1 MFFSPAVFFSTPFV
15 VERKSSWLLFRSSS
29 SSFVE
34 ELTLLL
40 AASADRDLVIIFEV
54 FHVVG
59 LAISLVEL
67 FLSVFRNYHIYK
79 RNFEAPVTKRGEF
92 TDEDETKC
100 VINEARDKWKGIR
113 CTQVI
118 IVLSLS
124 RKFSQLKSL
133 RRIRK
138 FRSPWITGELV

>member
-1 MFFSPAVFFSTPFV
+1 MFFSPAVFLSTPFV
-15 VERKSSWLLFRSSS
+15 VERKSTWLLFRSSS

-79 RNFEAPVTKRGEF
+79 RNSEAPVTKRGEF

-100 VINEARDKWKGIR
+100 VINEACDKWKGIR
-113 CTQVI
+113 CTSGHYRAQ
-118 IVLSLS
+118 SLQEV
-124 RKFSQLKSL
+124 FSAEKLEANKQFSESVDN
-133 RRIRK
+133 R
-138 FRSPWITGELV
+138 

>member
-1 MFFSPAVFFSTPFV
+1 MFFSPAVFLSTPFV
-15 VERKSSWLLFRSSS
+15 VERKSTWLLFRSSS

-67 FLSVFRNYHIYK
+67 FLSVFRNYHMYK
-79 RNFEAPVTKRGEF
+79 RNFEALVTKRGEF

-113 CTQVI
+113 CT

-124 RKFSQLKSL
+124 RKFSLLKSL
-133 RRIRK
+133 RRIRN

>member
-1 MFFSPAVFFSTPFV
+1 MFFSPAVFLSTPFV
-15 VERKSSWLLFRSSS
+15 VERKSTWLLFRSSS

-133 RRIRK
+133 RRIRN

>member
-1 MFFSPAVFFSTPFV
+1 MFFSPAVFLSTPFV
-15 VERKSSWLLFRSSS
+15 VERKSTWLLFRSSS

-67 FLSVFRNYHIYK
+67 FLSVFRNYHMYK
-79 RNFEAPVTKRGEF
+79 RNSEAPVTKRGEF

-113 CTQVI
+113 CTSGHYRAQ
-118 IVLSLS
+118 SLQEV
-124 RKFSQLKSL
+124 FSAEKPEATKEL
-133 RRIRK
+133 
-138 FRSPWITGELV
+138 RSPWITGELV